1 MAFRRFAAIVAA
13 TQGFAW
19 PAGPYLS
26 HVRMHASA
34 SRQGMLLAGIHMDNR
49 LETDSPQDDDG
60 WNVDRVHILLPHG
73 HISTRT
79 LMSAGVL
86 ARTYQTSISI

>member
-34 SRQGMLLAGIHMDNR
+34 FRQGMLLAGIHMDNR

-60 WNVDRVHILLPHG
+60 WNVDRVHILLSN
-73 HISTRT
+73 ISTRM
-79 LMSAGVL
+79 LMFAGVL
-86 ARTYQTSISI
+86 VRMYQTSISI